1 VLGGVPYGRGAL
13 FHLLRN
19 QLYLGHIV
27 HKGTVHPGAH
37 SAIIEQALFD
47 TVQVRLDEQRRRRQ
61 AQPERRM
68 MRAPLAGRLFD
79 AAGDAMSPTFSRGAR
94 GTSYRYYVSSSLQ
107 RGQATSTTETD
118 LRRISAPAIEQL
130 VTALV
135 TRVLPQSPDP
145 LREVRAVHLRACGLE
160 IVLPGRAH
168 RIVGTYLEAGEVSRR
183 AGAYSVVTVPLEL
196 PLRGGRTQISS
207 GARHGPAPDAV
218 LIAALRRAH
227 AMTER
232 DPSGRPM
239 LTAAPASVY
248 DRKILRLAFLAPEIQ
263 VDILAGRQPPGFR
276 LEAFM
281 RTEIPLNW
289 HEQRAA
295 LGWLATPSS

>member
-1 VLGGVPYGRGAL
+1 M
-13 FHLLRN
+13 
-19 QLYLGHIV
+19 
-27 HKGTVHPGAH
+27 HPGAH

-47 TVQVRLDEQRRRRQ
+47 AVQVRLDEQRRRRQ

-79 AAGDAMSPTFSRGAR
+79 AAGEAMSPTFSRGAR

-107 RGQATSTTETD
+107 RGQGSVTRKAE

-130 VTALV
+130 VTAIV

-145 LREVRAVHLRACGLE
+145 MREVRAIHLRAPGLE
-160 IVLPGRAH
+160 IVLPARAH
-168 RIVGTYLEAGEVSRR
+168 RTVGTYLEPGEASRR
-183 AGAYSVVTVPLEL
+183 AGADCVVTLPLEL

-207 GARHGPAPDAV
+207 GARQGPAPDTV

-227 AMTER
+227 AMTEH

-263 VDILAGRQPPGFR
+263 ADIIAGRQPPGFR

-281 RTEIPLNW
+281 RTELPLNW

-295 LGWLATPSS
+295 LGWPAAPSS